1 MTNQLARIG
10 RPVGAALLATVA
22 VSTAVW
28 VGSPVSTLIRGS
40 TTVAVLAV
48 AVLLLWQPGTPR
60 DRTLATVPL
69 ACAVS
74 LYATFRYEGPA
85 DNTSGLWIL
94 VESVALLVTVMPAVR
109 GPAPAVAA
117 VLGLFLLATVTLL
130 PLRIALTL
138 DPPAGPRET
147 IGLCV
152 VWGLAAVAAV
162 GASCYLRSL
171 DSRRKLAVAQE
182 RRAQRLHVARDLHDF
197 AAHDVTGVMV
207 LAQAAQ
213 LLAKESPEK
222 ALALLPQIESA
233 GIQALKSMD
242 RTIRILSEL
251 EENRRPGRDGPT
263 APADDPEERAA
274 ARPHSLDELPAL
286 MDRFERTGMIPARL
300 ELSPGALDG
309 LPEQVGAVGYRV
321 VMEALTNVRRH
332 APASP
337 RVTVTAE
344 RVADGTALRLL
355 VDNEPVPAGARAPA
369 PAVEREGGGTGIR
382 ELRRRVAGLGG
393 ELTAGAG
400 ANGGWRMAV
409 VLPLDGAPAS
419 RDGGTGSGVGGGS
432 GESDPGGGSRS
443 GAAHAPEPTA

>member
-1 MTNQLARIG
+1 MLA
-10 RPVGAALLATVA
+10 A
-22 VSTAVW
+22 
-28 VGSPVSTLIRGS
+28 
-40 TTVAVLAV
+40 AVLIV
-48 AVLLLWQPGTPR
+48 WLPGQP
-60 DRTLATVPL
+60 RTRNLVTVPV
-69 ACAVS
+69 ACAIS

-109 GPAPAVAA
+109 GSAPAVAA
-117 VLGLFLLATVTLL
+117 LLGLLLLVTVTLL

-171 DSRRKLAVAQE
+171 DSRRKLAVTEE

-213 LLAKESPEK
+213 MLAKESPEK

-251 EENRRPGRDGPT
+251 EEDRRPGRGGDEP
-263 APADDPEERAA
+263 AADDPEEDAA
-274 ARPHSLDELPAL
+274 ARPHSLDELPDL
-286 MDRFERTGMIPARL
+286 MNRFERTGMIPARL
-300 ELSPGALDG
+300 ELSPGAVDG

-337 RVTVTAE
+337 GVTVTAE
-344 RVADGTALRLL
+344 RVSDGGALRVLIH
-355 VDNEPVPAGARAPA
+355 NEPVPAGARADTA
-369 PAVEREGGGTGIR
+369 AAVDREGGGTGIR

-393 ELTAGAG
+393 ELTAGAC
-400 ANGGWRMAV
+400 ANGGWQVAV
-409 VLPLDGAPAS
+409 LLPLDGVPAGHA
-419 RDGGTGSGVGGGS
+419 RGTLTCSGDQS
-432 GESDPGGGSRS
+432 SPG
-443 GAAHAPEPTA
+443 

>member
-10 RPVGAALLATVA
+10 RPVGTALLAAVAISVA
-22 VSTAVW
+22 VWA
-28 VGSPVSTLIRGS
+28 GSPVSVLIRGS
-40 TTVAVLAV
+40 TTVAVLAA
-48 AVLLLWQPGTPR
+48 AVLIVWLPGQP
-60 DRTLATVPL
+60 RTRNLVTVPA
-69 ACAVS
+69 ACAIS

-109 GPAPAVAA
+109 GSAPAVAA
-117 VLGLFLLATVTLL
+117 LLGLLLLVTATLL

-171 DSRRKLAVAQE
+171 DSRRRLAVTEE

-213 LLAKESPEK
+213 MLAKVSPEK
-222 ALALLPQIESA
+222 ALALLPQIENA

-251 EENRRPGRDGPT
+251 EEDRRPGRDGDGT
-263 APADDPEERAA
+263 AADDPEENTA
-274 ARPHSLDELPAL
+274 ARPHSLDELPDL
-286 MDRFERTGMIPARL
+286 MNRFEHTGLIPARL
-300 ELSPGALDG
+300 ELSPGAVDG
-309 LPEQVGAVGYRV
+309 LPELVDAVGYRV

-344 RVADGTALRLL
+344 RVADGGALRVLIH
-355 VDNEPVPAGARAPA
+355 NEPVPAGARADA
-369 PAVEREGGGTGIR
+369 AAAAEREGGGTGIR

-393 ELTAGAG
+393 ELTAGAC
-400 ANGGWRMAV
+400 ANGGWQVAV
-409 VLPLDGAPAS
+409 VLPLDGIPAARDIGDGAGAPAGHA
-419 RDGGTGSGVGGGS
+419 RGALTR
-432 GESDPGGGSRS
+432 PGDQSS
-443 GAAHAPEPTA
+443 PD

>member
-10 RPVGAALLATVA
+10 RPVGAAFLAAVAISVA
-22 VSTAVW
+22 VWA
-28 VGSPVSTLIRGS
+28 GSPVSTLIRGS
-40 TTVAVLAV
+40 TTAAVLAA
-48 AVLLLWQPGTPR
+48 AVLIVWLPGQP
-60 DRTLATVPL
+60 RTRNLVTVPV
-69 ACAVS
+69 ACAIS

-109 GPAPAVAA
+109 GSAPAVAA
-117 VLGLFLLATVTLL
+117 LLGLLLLVTVTLL

-171 DSRRKLAVAQE
+171 DSRRRLAVTEE

-213 LLAKESPEK
+213 MLAKESPEK

-251 EENRRPGRDGPT
+251 EEDRRPGRGGDEP
-263 APADDPEERAA
+263 AADDPEENAA
-274 ARPHSLDELPAL
+274 ARPHSLDELPDL
-286 MDRFERTGMIPARL
+286 MNRFERTGMIPARL
-300 ELSPGALDG
+300 ELSPGAVDG

-344 RVADGTALRLL
+344 RVADGGALRVLIY
-355 VDNEPVPAGARAPA
+355 NEPVPAGARADA
-369 PAVEREGGGTGIR
+369 AAAVDREGGGTGIR

-393 ELTAGAG
+393 ELAAGAC
-400 ANGGWRMAV
+400 ANGGWQVAV
-409 VLPLDGAPAS
+409 LLPLDGVPAA
-419 RDGGTGSGVGGGS
+419 RDVGDGAGGPAGHARGTLT
-432 GESDPGGGSRS
+432 RS
-443 GAAHAPEPTA
+443 GDQSSPG

>member
-10 RPVGAALLATVA
+10 RPVGTAFLAAVAISVA
-22 VSTAVW
+22 VW
-28 VGSPVSTLIRGS
+28 EGSPVSTLIRGS
-40 TTVAVLAV
+40 TTVAVLAA
-48 AVLLLWQPGTPR
+48 AVLIVWLPGQP
-60 DRTLATVPL
+60 RTRNLVTVPL
-69 ACAVS
+69 ACAIS

-109 GPAPAVAA
+109 GSAPAVAA
-117 VLGLFLLATVTLL
+117 LLGLLLLVTVTLL

-171 DSRRKLAVAQE
+171 DSRRRLAVTEE

-213 LLAKESPEK
+213 MLAKESPEK

-251 EENRRPGRDGPT
+251 EEDRRPGRGGDEP
-263 APADDPEERAA
+263 AADDPEENAA
-274 ARPHSLDELPAL
+274 ARPHSLDELPDL

-300 ELSPGALDG
+300 ELSPGAVDG
-309 LPEQVGAVGYRV
+309 LPELVDAVGYRV

-344 RVADGTALRLL
+344 RVADGGALRIL
-355 VDNEPVPAGARAPA
+355 VHNEAVPAGARADTA
-369 PAVEREGGGTGIR
+369 AAVEREGGGTGIR

-393 ELTAGAG
+393 ELTAGAC
-400 ANGGWRMAV
+400 ANGGWQVAV
-409 VLPLDGAPAS
+409 LLPLDGVPAA
-419 RDGGTGSGVGGGS
+419 RDVGDGAGGRAGHTQGTLT
-432 GESDPGGGSRS
+432 RS
-443 GAAHAPEPTA
+443 GDQSSPG

>member
-10 RPVGAALLATVA
+10 RPVGAAFLAAVAISVA
-22 VSTAVW
+22 VWA
-28 VGSPVSTLIRGS
+28 GSPVSTLIRGS
-40 TTVAVLAV
+40 TTAAVLAA
-48 AVLLLWQPGTPR
+48 AVLIVWLPGQP
-60 DRTLATVPL
+60 RTRNLVTVPV
-69 ACAVS
+69 ACAIS

-109 GPAPAVAA
+109 GSAPAVAA
-117 VLGLFLLATVTLL
+117 LLGLLLLVTVTLL

-171 DSRRKLAVAQE
+171 DSRRKLAVTEE

-213 LLAKESPEK
+213 MLAKESPEK

-251 EENRRPGRDGPT
+251 EEDRRPGRGGEEP
-263 APADDPEERAA
+263 AADDPEENAA
-274 ARPHSLDELPAL
+274 ARPHSLDELPDL
-286 MDRFERTGMIPARL
+286 MNRFERTGMIPARL
-300 ELSPGALDG
+300 ELSPGAVDG

-344 RVADGTALRLL
+344 RVADGGALRVLIY
-355 VDNEPVPAGARAPA
+355 NEPVPAGARADA
-369 PAVEREGGGTGIR
+369 AAAVDREGGGTGIR

-393 ELTAGAG
+393 EPRRGAC
-400 ANGGWRMAV
+400 ANGGWQVAV
-409 VLPLDGAPAS
+409 LLPLDGVPAA
-419 RDGGTGSGVGGGS
+419 RDVGDGAGGPAGHARGTLT
-432 GESDPGGGSRS
+432 RS
-443 GAAHAPEPTA
+443 GDQSSPG